1 MIKIIAIWL
10 LFTIAIVGII
20 QWVKATEFS
29 QVLKLIRFSCYIIT
43 CAALAAFSLFLIVNI
58 F

>member
-10 LFTIAIVGII
+10 LFTICIVGIL

-29 QVLKLIRFSCYIIT
+29 QVLKFIRFSCYIIT
-43 CAALAAFSLFLIVNI
+43 CAAIAAFSLFLIVNI

>member
-10 LFTIAIVGII
+10 LFTIGIVGIV
-20 QWVKATEFS
+20 QWIKATESS
-29 QVLKLIRFSCYIIT
+29 QVLKFIRFSCYIIT

>member
-10 LFTIAIVGII
+10 LFTVAIVGII
-20 QWVKATEFS
+20 QWLKATEFS
-29 QVLKLIRFSCYIIT
+29 QVLKFIRFSCYIIT

>member
-10 LFTIAIVGII
+10 LFTIGIVGII

-29 QVLKLIRFSCYIIT
+29 QVLKFIRFSCYIIT
-43 CAALAAFSLFLIVNI
+43 CAAIAAFSLFLIVNI

>member
-20 QWVKATEFS
+20 QWIKATEFS
-29 QVLKLIRFSCYIIT
+29 QVLKFIRFSCYIIG
-43 CAALAAFSLFLIVNI
+43 CAAIAAFSLFLIVNI

>member
-10 LFTIAIVGII
+10 LFTIVVAGII
-20 QWVKATEFS
+20 QWIKATEFS
-29 QVLKLIRFSCYIIT
+29 QVLKFIRFSCYIIG

>member
-10 LFTIAIVGII
+10 LFTIVVAGLV
-20 QWVKATEFS
+20 QWIKATESS
-29 QVLKLIRFSCYIIT
+29 QVLKFIRFSCYIIT
-43 CAALAAFSLFLIVNI
+43 CAAFAAFLLFLIANI

>member
-10 LFTIAIVGII
+10 LFTIVVAGII
-20 QWVKATEFS
+20 QWIKATEFS
-29 QVLKLIRFSCYIIT
+29 QVLKFIRFSCYIIG
-43 CAALAAFSLFLIVNI
+43 CAALAAFLLFLIVNI